1 MSRPT
6 SWRRPLARGTAA
18 SGPDRSGPYTIP
30 DEFPR
35 DVGLVACDL
44 DGTLLASDL
53 IVRDRTRRAIAALRT
68 AGVRVAIATG
78 RMFQSAL
85 PYARAAGIEE
95 PIICY
100 QGAAVVEPATRVF
113 LRHEP
118 IPLSEARDA
127 IAAVQGAGYTLN
139 AYVDDELYVAAVTPE
154 AERYAV
160 FQDLEI
166 HPVGDLLAWL
176 SEPPT
181 KLVAVGAP
189 EEMDALKASLVP
201 LLGDRLHIS
210 KSLPIFLELSRKGV
224 TKGSGLAF
232 LADRLAIEQER
243 VVAFGDAEND
253 VELLEWAGYGVA
265 MANADEGTRALAD
278 LVCPSA
284 EEEGVAQVL
293 EAYLART

>member
-1 MSRPT
+1 LSAVP
-6 SWRRPLARGTAA
+6 
-18 SGPDRSGPYTIP
+18 GPVRTGPFVLP

-44 DGTLLASDL
+44 DGTLLAADL
-53 IVRDRTRRAIAALRT
+53 VIRERTRHAVGAARA
-68 AGVRVAIATG
+68 AGIRVAIATG
-78 RMFQSAL
+78 RMFRSAL
-85 PYARAAGIEE
+85 PYARSAGIVE

-100 QGAAVVEPATRVF
+100 QGAAVVEPETREF

-118 IPLSEARDA
+118 IPLPAARDA
-127 IAAVQGAGYTLN
+127 IAAVQQLGYTLN

-160 FQDLEI
+160 FQNLEI
-166 HPVGDLLAWL
+166 HAVGDLLAWL
-176 SEPPT
+176 SQPPT
-181 KLVAVGAP
+181 KLVAVGEP
-189 EEMDALKASLVP
+189 EQMDALKATVVP

-210 KSLPIFLELSRKGV
+210 KSLPIFLEFSRKGI

-232 LADRLAIEQER
+232 LASQLRIERAR

-253 VELLEWAGYGVA
+253 IELLEWAGYGVA
-265 MANADEGTRALAD
+265 VANADAGIRAVAD

-293 EAYLART
+293 EAFLARS